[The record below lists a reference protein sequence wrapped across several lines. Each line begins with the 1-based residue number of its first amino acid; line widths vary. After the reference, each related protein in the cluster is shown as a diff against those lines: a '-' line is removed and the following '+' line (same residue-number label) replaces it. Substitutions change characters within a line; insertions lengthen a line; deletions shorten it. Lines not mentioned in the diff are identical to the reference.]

1 MSPTAYYLVVIV
13 LGVANVVLAGVAYMQ
28 RARQIRG
35 GRLHEEQ
42 LRLAESRNELAE
54 SRLRRLDDQIALMG
68 EIRDALAAAHG
79 PGPGAVVGVI
89 DVGSSTMRLTV
100 ARRVDGAWEQRG
112 SDRAFL
118 RLGVEIEREGGYSD
132 AVLERAGGIARK
144 FMMAAEEHRCERLAI
159 VVTAPGRSGANP
171 GALLE
176 RLTIATGRAPC
187 LLSPAQEAELTF
199 IGAATGML
207 GGGEAGVVCDV
218 GGGSTEISFGT
229 LRGEVDVL
237 GSFPVGAVR
246 LAERAFRHD
255 PPTAEDLEAARAYAR
270 TRLAFR
276 RPDAARVALVTGGC
290 AHTLAKSGVSVLED
304 ETFERMMARITSDAG
319 GKVKG
324 VPRHRRRALPAGIVV
339 FERLHEILGMPLTVA
354 PGGLRQGVLWQLDED
369 RFHENHVAAAREQ
382 AV

>member
-13 LGVANVVLAGVAYMQ
+13 LGVVNVVLAGVAYLQ
-28 RARQIRG
+28 RAHQIRG

-68 EIRDALAAAHG
+68 EIRDALAAAHE
-79 PGPGAVVGVI
+79 PGAVVGVI

-100 ARRVDGAWEQRG
+100 ARRVDGAWERLG
-112 SDRAFL
+112 GDRAFL
-118 RLGVEIEREGGYSD
+118 RLGVEIEREGGYSA

-144 FMMAAEEHRCERLAI
+144 FMTTAEELRCERLAI

-171 GALLE
+171 GSLLE

-187 LLSPAQEAELTF
+187 LLSPAQEASLTF

-229 LRGEVDVL
+229 LRGEVEVL

-255 PPTAEDLEAARAYAR
+255 PPAAGELEAARAYAR
-270 TRLAFR
+270 ARIEFG
-276 RPDAARVALVTGGC
+276 RPEAARVALVTGGW
-290 AHTLAKSGVSVLED
+290 AHTLAKAGVSVLEG
-304 ETFERMMARITSDAG
+304 ETFERMMARITADG

-324 VPRHRRRALPAGIVV
+324 VPRHRRRALPAGIVI

-369 RFHENHVAAAREQ
+369 RFHENHVAPAREQ